1 MQSSELPSWIVKH
14 TGPECLHDAMTLFQ
28 PGLLSAQVA
37 SASGVIRLAAR
48 VAKKN
53 KKLGAEMVPNN
64 KWDVID
70 FNMGTYGM

>member
-1 MQSSELPSWIVKH
+1 MMQYNIIQSPFSRHINL
-14 TGPECLHDAMTLFQ
+14 

-64 KWDVID
+64 KWDVIA
-70 FNMGTYGM
+70 FNMGAYGM

>member
-1 MQSSELPSWIVKH
+1 MLGPNVHMMQPPASWHIN
-14 TGPECLHDAMTLFQ
+14 L

-53 KKLGAEMVPNN
+53 KKLGAGIVPNI
-64 KWDVID
+64 KWDVIA
-70 FNMGTYGM
+70 FNMGSYGM

>member
-1 MQSSELPSWIVKH
+1 
-14 TGPECLHDAMTLFQ
+14 MTLFQ

>member
-1 MQSSELPSWIVKH
+1 L
-14 TGPECLHDAMTLFQ
+14 

-64 KWDVID
+64 KRDVIA
-70 FNMGTYGM
+70 FNTWAYGM